1 MKLRQIFFSY
11 LDSVNFELCSI
22 LFAFYKKSSKQF
34 TGSVLFFVFYLSSNR
49 VLSETSGNSN
59 LITEKKRCL
68 AGKTKIHQFIK
79 IPNLQTICSL
89 NSNFFLQNSKKHDRQ
104 YDILVS
110 IIYAVPGQPQN
121 QSVKRTSEEIYLQ
134 WSSRGHVEYYN
145 VSAWC
150 NKVPKPTIS
159 HLGNE
164 TTANITGLM
173 PGTHC
178 SVIIIGFAGGFPSIP
193 LNYTDIETIE
203 KGNANECSLI
213 VKSEFSFIKYSFD
226 IFCIT

>member
-1 MKLRQIFFSY
+1 M
-11 LDSVNFELCSI
+11 
-22 LFAFYKKSSKQF
+22 
-34 TGSVLFFVFYLSSNR
+34 
-49 VLSETSGNSN
+49 
-59 LITEKKRCL
+59 
-68 AGKTKIHQFIK
+68 
-79 IPNLQTICSL
+79 
-89 NSNFFLQNSKKHDRQ
+89 
-104 YDILVS
+104 
-110 IIYAVPGQPQN
+110 QPQN

-164 TTANITGLM
+164 TTANITGLI

-203 KGNANECSLI
+203 KGNVNECSLI
-213 VKSEFSFIKYSFD
+213 VKWEFSFIKYSFD